1 MRVCLTESD
10 LLPKHFVFGCGRLV
24 RDLLHIPIERKQVT
38 ARNNPKRIYPGDSMP
53 PPPPPLLLLLMM
65 MLMMASTASTSSTAA
80 AAESPHD
87 RAAT

>member
-38 ARNNPKRIYPGDSMP
+38 ARNLSKKNLPGRFD
-53 PPPPPLLLLLMM
+53 
-65 MLMMASTASTSSTAA
+65 ADAA
-80 AAESPHD
+80 AA
-87 RAAT
+87 AAAAVTDDDADDGVNGFNVVYRHRCRKPP